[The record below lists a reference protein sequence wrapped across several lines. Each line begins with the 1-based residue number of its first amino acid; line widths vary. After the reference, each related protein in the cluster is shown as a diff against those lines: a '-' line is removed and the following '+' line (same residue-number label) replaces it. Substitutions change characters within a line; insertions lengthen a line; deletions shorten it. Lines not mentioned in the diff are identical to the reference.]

1 MIEALPYVSSMI
13 VGVLSAVLTFLAS
26 EHTTKQ
32 KHEEAKAQTARE
44 HSKQL
49 NDFKTEIFDR
59 IDAQDHKYNQNMNDL
74 YNMITDIKATCQET
88 AAVTEEK
95 LTQLEKKQDKHNAVI
110 ERTIKLEARADVLE
124 EKVKVA
130 NHRLDDIERHEEQ
143 HA

>member
-1 MIEALPYVSSMI
+1 MIEALPYVSSMV

-49 NDFKTEIFDR
+49 QDFKTEIFDR

-74 YNMITDIKATCQET
+74 YNMITEIKATCQET

-95 LTQLEKKQDKHNAVI
+95 LTQLEKKQDKHNEVI
-110 ERTIKLEARADVLE
+110 ERTFMLEADM
-124 EKVKVA
+124 KWVK
-130 NHRLDDIERHEEQ
+130 ERI